1 LSFEGPATILL
12 QSRGSR
18 LRDVLSA
25 QEINDIADA
34 PAGALQL
41 ATDEHTTRTQS
52 RATTLPTQTPAKT
65 SMTFA
70 SVKPDGKVEFEK
82 Q

>member
-1 LSFEGPATILL
+1 MSFEGPATILL

-18 LRDVLSA
+18 LRDVLST

-34 PAGALQL
+34 PAGAVQVAMDEN
-41 ATDEHTTRTQS
+41 ATRKQS
-52 RATTLPTQTPAKT
+52 RATSLPTQTPAKT

-70 SVKPDGKVEFEK
+70 SVKPDGEVVFEK